1 MIELNIPGWGKRQL
15 EHLLLDLN
23 GTLALDGALLPEVDE
38 RLAHLS
44 MRLRLHLITAD
55 TFGTANKVLGPI
67 EHTLHLLGP
76 GPQDQQKMEL
86 ARSLGPSH
94 CAAMGNGRNDRLML
108 QESVLGIAI
117 LGPEGAC
124 AELFTAADVISRDIK
139 EALDLLLN
147 PLRLTATLRK

>member
-1 MIELNIPGWGKRQL
+1 MIELDIPGWGRREL
-15 EHLLLDLN
+15 RTLLLDLN
-23 GTLALDGALLPEVDE
+23 GTLALDGILLDGVAD
-38 RLAHLS
+38 RLIQLS
-44 MRLRLHLITAD
+44 MRLRLHLVTAD
-55 TFGTANKVLGPI
+55 TFSTAKKVLGPI
-67 EHTLHLLGP
+67 EHQLHLLGP

-86 ARSLGPSH
+86 ARNLGPSH
-94 CAAMGNGRNDRLML
+94 CVAMGNGRNDRLML

-124 AELFTAADVISRDIK
+124 AELFTTADVISRDIK